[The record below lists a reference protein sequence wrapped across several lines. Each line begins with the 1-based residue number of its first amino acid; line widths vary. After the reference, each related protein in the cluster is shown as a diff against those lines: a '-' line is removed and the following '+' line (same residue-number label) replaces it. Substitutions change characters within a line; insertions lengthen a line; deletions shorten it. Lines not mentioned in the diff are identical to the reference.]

1 MGVTLTGKAIKD
13 TYEGLLKVA
22 NNTGLTTGVSNV
34 TDGFGNSS
42 ALFLSPTDVRGRAM
56 YSNQT
61 NLELDS
67 ASDDALATK
76 GWVGTQTAASTTF
89 ISLTDTPL
97 SYANNAHRRVSV
109 NAAGSGVE
117 FTPEYFDF
125 ACGDETTALTTG
137 EVFSI
142 QFPRAINDI
151 ESFAFTLKVAPTGS
165 NITINV
171 KKNGSSIYSV
181 NKATIDASTTSTV
194 NSIVSF
200 GLSSNVQ
207 LAEGDI
213 LTVHVDQI
221 GSTIAGSGLKGFM
234 TYNKVI

>member
-1 MGVTLTGKAIKD
+1 M
-13 TYEGLLKVA
+13 
-22 NNTGLTTGVSNV
+22 
-34 TDGFGNSS
+34 
-42 ALFLSPTDVRGRAM
+42 
-56 YSNQT
+56 
-61 NLELDS
+61 
-67 ASDDALATK
+67 
-76 GWVGTQTAASTTF
+76 
-89 ISLTDTPL
+89 
-97 SYANNAHRRVSV
+97 
-109 NAAGSGVE
+109 
-117 FTPEYFDF
+117 
-125 ACGDETTALTTG
+125 
-137 EVFSI
+137 FSI